1 MRRCLVFVLLL
12 AALAVSREAHAQESR
27 PARPGGMFY
36 GAGAGGGWTR
46 AACGYCRRD
55 YSFGPVVF
63 ARIGGT
69 LVPRSLLGAEASGWT
84 KGDAEEDVRLLTG
97 SLMAVAWLYPNA
109 DEPFYLKGGL
119 GAITYRVYGNG
130 DDDDLASLG
139 PAIQLG
145 AGYEFRL
152 SDRTLLTNYV
162 TIVASRFGKL
172 RAGEVIVV
180 DNLGVTS
187 LQFGIGLTRN

>member
-1 MRRCLVFVLLL
+1 
-12 AALAVSREAHAQESR
+12 
-27 PARPGGMFY
+27 
-36 GAGAGGGWTR
+36 
-46 AACGYCRRD
+46 
-55 YSFGPVVF
+55 
-63 ARIGGT
+63 
-69 LVPRSLLGAEASGWT
+69 
-84 KGDAEEDVRLLTG
+84 
-97 SLMAVAWLYPNA
+97 
-109 DEPFYLKGGL
+109 
-119 GAITYRVYGNG
+119 VYGNG